1 MAIEI
6 KEYIGASFSIQEN
19 VSASTNH
26 IALTEANTYSNK
38 IAKNSLM
45 VDIEGL
51 HSVITRNDTLYTDK
65 AMIKSE
71 KLWTNPYEIPVIMH
85 HDEEKGTTIG
95 RVKHAYWTDKN
106 TRSNTGALRFIT
118 NIAHKEGI
126 EGIKN
131 GTLST
136 VSVGILA
143 DEVRCSICNQDIAT
157 YGMCEHEKGA
167 YYDDKKCYWIV
178 NSFEPKELSFVI
190 VPSDQYAHIIN
201 VYEPEKVNLKE
212 STEVNKMDTW
222 MDLIQESESVISL
235 SESKKDETE
244 KEKKDKEVT
253 EETEAVETKEEEQA
267 TGTTTE
273 TTTEETEVETETK
286 EETVETTEET
296 KTEETKITEET
307 AEKTEEKAQEETQ
320 EEDKKAEP
328 SKKEIEEEV
337 KKDKE
342 TDIKVED
349 TDIYK
354 NMKVALDAVK
364 SENEILKKEIEG
376 LKAKLVTEVKLKES
390 AENQVIQMKT
400 EQKRVLVKKI
410 NDLRESVNFDR
421 EDEETLM
428 KSNEETLNMTIKT
441 LKEFSTKVGAL
452 SIPKVESKVAITEAK
467 DNTQKNIT
475 EKVKNYIINGQDGK
489 VESKKLKWS
498 NTFLNKVN
506 IEYLYNLYLSAN
518 GDSNDIEKFAEYIT
532 LNAPIPNNWEELFEK
547 ELYDTCGKE
556 VSRLEP
562 LGNQLYKAY
571 VIIDGKEVPYVIVC
585 SRTGYFHG

>member
-6 KEYIGASFSIQEN
+6 KEYIGASFSFNEN
-19 VSASTNH
+19 VSASTSQ

-85 HDEEKGTTIG
+85 HDEERGTTIG

-106 TRSNTGALRFIT
+106 TRSNTGALRFVT

-143 DEVRCSICNQDIAT
+143 DEVRCSICNQDIAQH
-157 YGMCEHEKGA
+157 GMCEHEKGG

-201 VYEPEKVNLKE
+201 VYEPEKVKLKE
-212 STEVNKMDTW
+212 NAEVNKMDTW
-222 MDLIQESESVISL
+222 MDLIQECESIAL
-235 SESKKDETE
+235 SESKDSKEEKKKDEE
-244 KEKKDKEVT
+244 KE
-253 EETEAVETKEEEQA
+253 ETVE
-267 TGTTTE
+267 TTTE
-273 TTTEETEVETETK
+273 TTTEATTENNTETK
-286 EETVETTEET
+286 EESVE
-296 KTEETKITEET
+296 
-307 AEKTEEKAQEETQ
+307 EKTEEKTEEKVEEEASQEETKEEAQEDETVENTQEETKEEAKEETQ
-320 EEDKKAEP
+320 EEAENKEP
-328 SKKEIEEEV
+328 VKKEIEEEV
-337 KKDKE
+337 KKD
-342 TDIKVED
+342 IKIED

-354 NMKVALDAVK
+354 NMKVALEAIQ
-364 SENEILKKEIEG
+364 SENEFLKREIEA
-376 LKAKLVTEVKLKES
+376 LKAKLATEVKLKES

-410 NDLRESVNFDR
+410 NDLRESVNFEK
-421 EDEETLM
+421 EDEELLM

-452 SIPKVESKVAITEAK
+452 SIPKIESKVAITESK

-475 EKVKNYIINGQDGK
+475 EKVKEVKTSSNINFE
-489 VESKKLKWS
+489 ESL
-498 NTFLNKVN
+498 
-506 IEYLYNLYLSAN
+506 IEDILSAAFS
-518 GDSNDIEKFAEYIT
+518 GSTY
-532 LNAPIPNNWEELFEK
+532 
-547 ELYDTCGKE
+547 
-556 VSRLEP
+556 
-562 LGNQLYKAY
+562 
-571 VIIDGKEVPYVIVC
+571 
-585 SRTGYFHG
+585 